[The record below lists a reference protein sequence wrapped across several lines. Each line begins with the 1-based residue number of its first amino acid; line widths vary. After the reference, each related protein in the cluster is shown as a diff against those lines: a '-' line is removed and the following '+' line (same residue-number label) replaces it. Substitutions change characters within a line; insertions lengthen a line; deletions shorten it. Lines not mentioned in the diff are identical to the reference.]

1 MKNNLFWLLF
11 GSTALGL
18 SICGLALY
26 FSILFAME
34 QDQVLDFADDVQIL
48 RTEIEENCAPA
59 KQVFELKNCIAQHD
73 GLFNFIIQLSQTKPR
88 LDRENLNRKALN
100 KEALEA
106 EEIGLVGDKR
116 IYDYFDH
123 DNQEEGFL
131 ATMPLR
137 VKGINKDFWLIIRD
151 DLNQDAQPHS
161 LNAEENDSVEESEY
175 AEEDEDG
182 LDIALTGAMYGIFI
196 LLFIL
201 ALFLYI
207 PVRKLNRWIGDMQ
220 YASEEIAK
228 QNYDVRLTEYKTQ
241 PLGNLASSFNSMAES
256 IQGHIRDKNIL
267 ANAIAHELR
276 TPLTRF
282 RLALG
287 LLNRQPLAGLAKELV
302 SDLERY
308 TDDLEMITD
317 NTLRLATLRDSKIN
331 LLTINLD
338 EFINNQGEKFNASF
352 PELTLSVSNQACQL
366 QTDVGFLQL
375 ALDNLLSN
383 ACHYAESN
391 VSLRQW
397 KDEGHVY
404 IEVCDDG
411 PGIPEKDVEYIQQAF
426 TRLDKSRNRATG
438 GTGLGLAIVRIA
450 VQRLAGELKF
460 QPAAKGTRILLSLPI
475 KND

>member
-11 GSTALGL
+11 GSTAVGL

-34 QDQVLDFADDVQIL
+34 QDQVLDFSDDVQIL

-59 KQVFELKNCIAQHD
+59 GQLAELKNCIADHD
-73 GLFNFIIQLSQTKPR
+73 GIFNFIVQLTPTKP
-88 LDRENLNRKALN
+88 LLNREGIDS
-100 KEALEA
+100 EALEA

-151 DLNQDAQPHS
+151 DLNQDAYADDLS
-161 LNAEENDSVEESEY
+161 

-338 EFINNQGEKFNASF
+338 EFINNQGEKFKASF
-352 PELTLSVSNQACQL
+352 PELTLSVSNQPCQL

-383 ACHYAESN
+383 ACHYAESS

-397 KDEGHVY
+397 QDEGHIY

-450 VQRLAGELKF
+450 VQRLEGELKF
-460 QPAAKGTRILLSLPI
+460 QPAEKGTRICLSLPF
-475 KND
+475 KAG

>member
-11 GSTALGL
+11 GSTAVGL

-26 FSILFAME
+26 FSILFAMA

-48 RTEIEENCAPA
+48 RTEIAENCAPA
-59 KQVFELKNCIAQHD
+59 GQLDELKNCIADHD
-73 GLFNFIIQLSQTKPR
+73 GIFNFIVELTQTKP
-88 LDRENLNRKALN
+88 LLNREGVDG
-100 KEALEA
+100 EALEA

-151 DLNQDAQPHS
+151 DFNQDAQPHGLS
-161 LNAEENDSVEESEY
+161 AEENDS

-317 NTLRLATLRDSKIN
+317 NTLQLATLRDSKIN

-338 EFINNQGEKFNASF
+338 EFINNQGEKFKASF
-352 PELTLSVSNQACQL
+352 PELTLSVSNQSCQL

-383 ACHYAESN
+383 ACHYAESS

-450 VQRLAGELKF
+450 VQRLEGELKF
-460 QPAAKGTRILLSLPI
+460 QPAEKGARICLSLPL
-475 KND
+475 KTAN

>member
-1 MKNNLFWLLF
+1 MKNNVFWLLF
-11 GSTALGL
+11 GSTAIGL

-26 FSILFAME
+26 FSILFAMA
-34 QDQVLDFADDVQIL
+34 QDQVLDFSDDVQG
-48 RTEIEENCAPA
+48 
-59 KQVFELKNCIAQHD
+59 V
-73 GLFNFIIQLSQTKPR
+73 
-88 LDRENLNRKALN
+88 REY
-100 KEALEA
+100 A
-106 EEIGLVGDKR
+106 EEYCGISKDLLSLKKCISELRELSDFDLLLTSIEPIFEYEEIARVGDKR
-116 IYDYFDH
+116 IYDYSDKEGRH
-123 DNQEEGFL
+123 EGFQ
-131 ATMPLR
+131 ATMLLQS
-137 VKGINKDFWLIIRD
+137 GTLDYWLTVRD
-151 DLNQDAQPHS
+151 NFDYIEEVEFLSDAER
-161 LNAEENDSVEESEY
+161 EENWDEERNET
-175 AEEDEDG
+175 DG
-182 LDIALTGAMYGIFI
+182 LDIALAGAFYGVFF

-201 ALFLYI
+201 AIFLYF

-220 YASEEIAK
+220 YASEQIAK
-228 QNYDVRLTEYKTQ
+228 QNYDVRLAEYKTQ
-241 PLGNLASSFNSMAES
+241 PLGNLASSFNGMAEK
-256 IQGHIRDKNIL
+256 IQDHIRDKNIL

-287 LLNRQPLAGLAKELV
+287 LLHRQPLEGLAKELV

-331 LLTINLD
+331 LQLIKLND
-338 EFINNQGEKFNASF
+338 FIDNEGEKFRSSF
-352 PELTLSVSNQACQL
+352 PQLTITVSNDASTL
-366 QTDVGFLQL
+366 NTDIGFLQL

-383 ACHYAESN
+383 ACHYAESS

-397 KDEGHVY
+397 KNDKKIY

-450 VQRLAGELKF
+450 VQRLEGELIF
-460 QPAAKGTRILLSLPI
+460 QPAEKGTRIRLSLPI
-475 KND
+475 KGG

>member
-1 MKNNLFWLLF
+1 MRNNLFWLLF

-18 SICGLALY
+18 SLCGLALY
-26 FSILFAME
+26 FTILFAME
-34 QDQVLDFADDVQIL
+34 QDQVLDFADDAQIV
-48 RTEIEENCAPA
+48 RQEIEEHCLVDLDQAEIESCIE
-59 KQVFELKNCIAQHD
+59 ELGEYH
-73 GLFNFIIQLSQTKPR
+73 NFDIQLSQH
-88 LDRENLNRKALN
+88 
-100 KEALEA
+100 EAIIND
-106 EEIGLVGDKR
+106 EEIGRVGDKR
-116 IYDYFDH
+116 IYELQADD
-123 DNQEEGFL
+123 DKSEGFQ
-131 ATMPLR
+131 ASMPLQANGHR
-137 VKGINKDFWLIIRD
+137 KGYWLLLRD
-151 DLNQDAQPHS
+151 DLEQEVFARQMQAQGELGYEGQDDEQYD
-161 LNAEENDSVEESEY
+161 EQY
-175 AEEDEDG
+175 DEDG
-182 LDIALTGAMYGIFI
+182 LDIALTGAIYGIFI

-201 ALFLYI
+201 AIFLYI
-207 PVRKLNRWIGDMQ
+207 PVRKLNRWIGDIQ
-220 YASEEIAK
+220 HASEQIGK
-228 QNYDVRLTEYKTQ
+228 QNYDVRLNEYKTQ
-241 PLGNLASSFNSMAES
+241 PLGNLASSFNGMAEK
-256 IQGHIRDKNIL
+256 IQDHIRDKNVL

-287 LLNRQPLAGLAKELV
+287 LLHRQPLEGLAKELV
-302 SDLERY
+302 NDLERY

-352 PELTLSVSNQACQL
+352 PELTLSVSNQSCQL

-391 VSLRQW
+391 VNLRQW
-397 KDEGHVY
+397 KDEGYVY

-411 PGIPEKDVEYIQQAF
+411 PGIPEKDIEYIQQAF

-450 VQRLAGELKF
+450 VQRLQGELIF
-460 QPAAKGTRILLSLPI
+460 QPAEKGARIRLSLPI